1 MFARMTVEG
10 RTHTTIKI
18 KFKRMKLFQTKA
30 YKVVIGYVYGW
41 GATAVIVGAL
51 FKIMHFPG
59 AGIVLT
65 VGMLVEAFIFFVS
78 VFEPSMEHYDWAR
91 VFPVL
96 GKSGADWD
104 KAGADD
110 FAQAPINVPA
120 HAAGVVKQKES
131 VVATAVNANV
141 DLGLEAADLDKLKAG
156 INKIAETADQFAGI
170 AVNAPEV
177 ASRLAKASASF
188 EELGERTQEVGKV
201 LETSVKGLA
210 GGCDEMNKIL
220 LESTEDLTVRIKN
233 NCEKLSVNMGRS
245 ADNFDS
251 LGKIM
256 DEQLRNVKSQAE
268 NYTQQISAI
277 NKNISALNALYELQI
292 HETQGCLE
300 SFRGMQGDMS
310 EMLEHVSL
318 SVDSAKLFK
327 QESQQ
332 LANNVASLNSVYG
345 NMLSVVNNN

>member
-1 MFARMTVEG
+1 
-10 RTHTTIKI
+10 
-18 KFKRMKLFQTKA
+18 MKVFQTKA
-30 YKVVIGYVYGW
+30 YKVIIGYVYGW
-41 GATAVIVGAL
+41 GATAVIIGAL
-51 FKIMHFPG
+51 FKIMHFPY
-59 AGIVLT
+59 AGLILT

-78 VFEPSMEHYDWAR
+78 AFEPAMEHYDWAR

-104 KAGADD
+104 KEGAN
-110 FAQAPINVPA
+110 AMAVTPMAAPMSSGTI
-120 HAAGVVKQKES
+120 AAAS
-131 VVATAVNANV
+131 AVNANV
-141 DLGLEAADLDKLKAG
+141 DLGLETADLDKLKAG
-156 INKIAETADQFAGI
+156 INKIAETADNFAGI
-170 AVNAPEV
+170 VGDAPEV
-177 ASRLAKASASF
+177 ARKLAKASASF

-210 GGCDEMNKIL
+210 GGCEEINKIL
-220 LESTEDLTVRIKN
+220 LESTQDLTSRIKT
-233 NCEKLSVNMGRS
+233 NCEKLATTMGQS
-245 ADNFDS
+245 ADNFDT

-256 DEQLRNVKSQAE
+256 DEQLKNVKSQSE

-292 HETQGCLE
+292 HETQDCQE
-300 SFRGMQGDMS
+300 SFRGRQGEMN

-318 SVDSAKLFK
+318 SVDNAKLFK